1 MKIALCSIRY
11 TLLFGAF
18 SVLMLANGPAQST
31 GVTTLFAMGELG
43 TTGFLCSLI
52 MRQYRRRAMADSAM
66 AAVAGYTVS
75 HIGILA
81 VMYFGLVES
90 PGASSPAQGT
100 LLWMEL
106 TLRVGLVVVLASAA
120 FVLTKPLVRRFK
132 LPRVRKITATDGDYV
147 I

>member
-1 MKIALCSIRY
+1 MKIALCSIRD
-11 TLLFGAF
+11 TLLFGAS

-31 GVTTLFAMGELG
+31 SVTTLFAMGELG

-52 MRQYRRRAMADSAM
+52 MRQYRRRAMADSVM
-66 AAVAGYTVS
+66 AAVAGYTAS
-75 HIGILA
+75 HLGILT
-81 VMYFGLVES
+81 VMYFGLVGS
-90 PGASSPAQGT
+90 PAAHSRAQGT

-120 FVLTKPLVRRFK
+120 FVLMKPLVRRFT
-132 LPRVRKITATDGDYV
+132 LPRLRKITATAGDYV